1 MRLALIANSGSGGGL
16 APAELAQALEETG
29 AQVTAFSIHEADRVL
44 QAGPIDRV
52 VVAGGDGS
60 VGLAAEVA
68 GGLDIPL
75 ALVPT
80 GTANDF
86 ARAHDLP
93 LDRADAVALAV
104 REPPRLERLELGR
117 LGTRP
122 FVNVASAGLAP
133 AAARHAT
140 RHKRVLGPLAYV
152 LGGLQAGLTA
162 RPVTCAVAVDGAPV
176 YDGKAWQVIVS
187 VSGAFGGGSS
197 IDDADPGDGMLH
209 VTVVPAGSRLGLVR
223 RAIGMRRGDL
233 AGQPGVVDAEGS
245 RMELGLPAEAQLN
258 LDGELCTPAA
268 LSVQPRA
275 FSQVVG

>member
-1 MRLALIANSGSGGGL
+1 VRLALIANPGSGGGL
-16 APAELAQALEETG
+16 IPAELAQELERAG
-29 AQVTAFSIHEADRVL
+29 AEVQAFPIDEAERVL
-44 QAGPIDRV
+44 GAGPFDRV

-68 GGLDIPL
+68 GELGIPL

-93 LDRADAVALAV
+93 LDRSDAIALAV

-117 LGTRP
+117 LGERP

-140 RHKRVLGPLAYV
+140 RHKRVLGPLAYA
-152 LGGLQAGLTA
+152 LGALQAGFTA
-162 RPVTCAVAVDGAPV
+162 RPVACSVAVDGAPV

-197 IDDADPGDGMLH
+197 IEDADPGDGVLH

-223 RAIGMRRGDL
+223 RAVGMRRGDL

-245 RMELGLPAEAQLN
+245 RMELGLPAGAQLN
-258 LDGELCTPAA
+258 VDGELCSPAS
-268 LSVQPRA
+268 LTVEPSA
-275 FSQVVG
+275 FSLVVG